1 MIRLT
6 TTADHSAISS
16 LLSQLGYPNTEA
28 FLPEKLE
35 RMLQHPDELMFVY
48 EMDGKITGFM
58 SLHFIPQIARRGDYA
73 TISFFAVDANVRSK
87 GIGKAM
93 EEYAAAKA
101 RERGCEGLFLH
112 CNTHRT
118 DAHRFY
124 FRQGY
129 EESPKYLLKKL

>member
-1 MIRLT
+1 MIRT
-6 TTADHSAISS
+6 ATTADHPAISS
-16 LLSQLGYPNTEA
+16 LLTQLGYPNTEA

-35 RMLQHPDELMFVY
+35 RMLQDADELLLVY
-48 EMDGKITGFM
+48 ETEGKVAGFM

-73 TISFFAVDANVRSK
+73 TISFFAVDSRVRGN

-93 EEYAAAKA
+93 ENYATEKA
-101 RERGCEGLFLH
+101 RERGCEGIFLH

>member
-1 MIRLT
+1 MIRPAT
-6 TTADHSAISS
+6 IHDHTAISS
-16 LLSQLGYPNTEA
+16 LLTQLGYPNTET

-35 RMLQHPDELMFVY
+35 RILHHPDELLFVY
-48 EMDGKITGFM
+48 ENEGKVAGFM

-73 TISFFAVDANVRSK
+73 TISFFAVDANARSK

-93 EEYAAAKA
+93 EDYATEKAK
-101 RERGCEGLFLH
+101 ERGCEGIFLH

-129 EESPKYLLKKL
+129 EESPKYFLKKL